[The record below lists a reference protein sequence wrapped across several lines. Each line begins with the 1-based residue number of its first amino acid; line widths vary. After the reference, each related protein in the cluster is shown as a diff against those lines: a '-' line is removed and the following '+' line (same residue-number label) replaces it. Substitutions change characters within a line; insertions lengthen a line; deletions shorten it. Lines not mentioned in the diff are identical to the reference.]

1 MSQHQITVE
10 RPWKGIPTKQ
20 LVNIETGQTEVFV
33 KDFPFPDIPV
43 AESGADNKWK
53 ITDENELLKRYNNKN
68 PTKQLPDTKEL
79 EKEFNNSGV
88 KQFNNDRADVI
99 NKNSQENT
107 KTYLATKPNPVP
119 GTIDP
124 KTGIK
129 VGQTAPQ
136 AGISTTSPGPEFGT
150 NLSEAIGEKGETR
163 NKFPNLKYPI
173 NLKSESQDVIK
184 FNMVEY
190 KPKKFQAERLEFDP
204 RPIFKE
210 KDKRIIGIVT
220 LPIPAGISDMNACNW
235 GGGEITAFNAGLQN
249 IAMKSI
255 SGGGTSGTAEVT
267 KLLEGISGNIAEV
280 KAAITAAFTA
290 NATSTN
296 QVLQRTSGLVINQN
310 LELLFGGPTL
320 RPFSFTFKMSAREEG
335 EAKEIRSIIRFFKQ
349 GMSPIRTQSSLFL
362 KTPHTFQIQYRHKNE
377 EHKFLNKFKECA
389 LTSFSVN
396 YTPEGQ
402 YATYTDGAMVSY
414 EMQMQFTELEPI
426 FNDDYTQGTGS
437 SGPDTEIGY

>member
-33 KDFPFPDIPV
+33 KDIFGDVKI
-43 AESGADNKWK
+43 AEAGADNKWK
-53 ITDENELLKRYNNKN
+53 ITDENELLKRYNIKN
-68 PTKQLPDTKEL
+68 PKDLTGKEL
-79 EKEFNNSGV
+79 QKEFNNSGV

-99 NKNSQENT
+99 NKNSPENT
-107 KTYLATKPNPVP
+107 KTFLATKQNPVP

-124 KTGIK
+124 KTGIEA
-129 VGQTAPQ
+129 GQTAPTVAQ
-136 AGISTTSPGPEFGT
+136 VGAATTTGT
-150 NLSEAIGEKGETR
+150 LIEGLKVREAVGEKGETR
-163 NKFPNLKYPI
+163 NDFSKNLKYPI

-184 FNMVEY
+184 FNMVKYE
-190 KPKKFQAERLEFDP
+190 PKKFQAEKLEFEE
-204 RPIFKE
+204 RKE
-210 KDKRIIGIVT
+210 NRQIIGIVT
-220 LPIPAGISDMNACNW
+220 LPIPAGISDTNACTW
-235 GGGEITAFNAGLQN
+235 GGETINAAEAGAQSL
-249 IAMKSI
+249 AGATI
-255 SGGGTSGTAEVT
+255 SGGGASAELT
-267 KLLEGISGNIAEV
+267 KLVEGISGNNAGV
-280 KAAITAAFTA
+280 KAAILAKFVES
-290 NATSTN
+290 ATNTSGF
-296 QVLQRTSGLVINQN
+296 LQRTSGLVINSN

-320 RPFSFTFKMSAREEG
+320 RPFSFTFKMSAREEN

-349 GMSPIRTQSSLFL
+349 GMSPIRTKSSLFL

-426 FNDDYTQGTGS
+426 FNDEYKNS
-437 SGPDTEIGY
+437 ENAEDTEIGF

>member
-1 MSQHQITVE
+1 MSEHQITVE

-33 KDFPFPDIPV
+33 RDFPFPDIPV

-53 ITDENELLKRYNNKN
+53 ITDENELLKRYNIKN
-68 PTKQLPDTKEL
+68 SKNLTGKEL
-79 EKEFNNSGV
+79 QKEFNNSGV

-136 AGISTTSPGPEFGT
+136 AGISTTPPGPGFGT
-150 NLSEAIGEKGETR
+150 NLSTGIGEKNKTR
-163 NKFPNLKYPI
+163 NDFSKNLKYPI

-184 FNMVEY
+184 FNMVRYE
-190 KPKKFQAERLEFDP
+190 PKKFQAEKLEFEE
-204 RPIFKE
+204 RKE
-210 KDKRIIGIVT
+210 NRQIIGTVV

-235 GGGEITAFNAGLQN
+235 GGQDINAFEAGTQN
-249 IAMKSI
+249 LAMTGMTGAGFVDTFK
-255 SGGGTSGTAEVT
+255 
-267 KLLEGISGNIAEV
+267 KLAEGIQGSNAEV

-290 NATSTN
+290 SATSTN

-320 RPFSFTFKMSAREEG
+320 RPFSFTFKMSAREKG
-335 EAKEIRSIIRFFKQ
+335 EAEEIRSIIRFFKQ

-396 YTPEGQ
+396 YAPEGQ

-426 FNDDYTQGTGS
+426 FNDEYPKDNDAS
-437 SGPDTEIGY
+437 IGF

>member
-1 MSQHQITVE
+1 MAGQITVE
-10 RPWKGIPTKQ
+10 RPWANIPTKQ
-20 LVNIETGQTEVFV
+20 LVNTETGQTEVFILNPLGNE
-33 KDFPFPDIPV
+33 KV
-43 AESGADNKWK
+43 AEAGENNVWT
-53 ITDENELLKRYNNKN
+53 ITDKQKLLNRYNQQN
-68 PTKQLPDTKEL
+68 PTKTLPNTKEL
-79 EKEFNNSGV
+79 DKVFYTSGT
-88 KQFNNDRADVI
+88 KQFNADRADVI
-99 NKNSQENT
+99 NKNSTDND
-107 KTYLATKPNPVP
+107 KTRFATKVNPVP
-119 GTIDP
+119 GVKDP
-124 KTGIK
+124 KTGITA
-129 VGQTAPQ
+129 GQTAPQ
-136 AGISTTSPGPEFGT
+136 AGISTTPPGPEFGT
-150 NLSEAIGEKGETR
+150 NLSKGIGEKVGTR

-184 FNMVEY
+184 FNMVRYE
-190 KPKKFQAERLEFDP
+190 PKKFQAERLEFDP
-204 RPIFKE
+204 RNIVKE
-210 KDKRIIGIVT
+210 KDKRIIGTVV

-235 GGGEITAFNAGLQN
+235 GGQDINAFEAGTQN
-249 IAMKSI
+249 LAM
-255 SGGGTSGTAEVT
+255 SGMKGGATEFVDTFK
-267 KLLEGISGNIAEV
+267 KLAEGIQGSNAEV

-290 NATSTN
+290 SATNTN
-296 QVLQRTSGLVINQN
+296 QVLQRTSGLIINQN

-320 RPFSFTFKMSAREEG
+320 RPFSFTFKMSAREED

-426 FNDDYTQGTGS
+426 FNDEYLNS
-437 SGPDTEIGY
+437 ENAKDTEIGF